1 MLARV
6 KALPPEASAGSPAA
20 IRAFDIVSR
29 QGPLTRAALRA
40 ALGASPST
48 ISGAVRDLQLRGFVT
63 ESGADVSTG
72 GRKPRFLDLPPSL
85 GSVLAADVGAI
96 NIRVAVADVRGR
108 ILERRTL
115 PTPADPDRARFRRH
129 LLMALAEVAADAPKP
144 VLAVAVAVAGTVDEA
159 THEVSVETVPGWPPG
174 DPAVWLAEL
183 GAPVFIENEANL
195 AALGDYSRAGARG
208 PGAVLFVA
216 IGAGIGAGLI
226 IGGEL
231 YRGATGSAGK
241 IGFLRRS
248 LDSPPYELE
257 QEAAAGAVVRLY
269 RDQGGD
275 SSRETAEDVFARAA
289 AGDPAAEAAVAAVAD
304 ELAVGIA
311 NAIIVV
317 DPERVVLGG
326 GLGASTAQLLEPLRE
341 RIARLVPLMPELVV
355 SELGP
360 DAALAGATARAAQ
373 EARRLLRDR
382 LARELNG

>member
-1 MLARV
+1 MLIRV
-6 KALPPEASAGSPAA
+6 KAPPPEAPEGSPAT
-20 IRAFDIVSR
+20 IRAFDVVSR
-29 QGPLTRAALRA
+29 EGPVTRAALRA

-48 ISGAVRDLQLRGFVT
+48 ISGAVRELQLRGFVT
-63 ESGADVSTG
+63 ESGSDVSTG
-72 GRKPRFLDLPPSL
+72 GRKPRFLDLTPSL

-96 NIRVAVADVRGR
+96 NIRVAAADVRGR

-115 PTPADPDRARFRRH
+115 PTPAEPDRARFRRH
-129 LLMALAEVAADAPKP
+129 LLTALAEVAAEAPKP
-144 VLAVAVAVAGTVDEA
+144 VLAVAVAVAGIVDEA
-159 THEVSVETVPGWPPG
+159 TREVSLATVPGWPPG
-174 DPAVWLAEL
+174 DPALWLAEL
-183 GAPVFIENEANL
+183 GAPVFVENEANL
-195 AALGDYSRAGARG
+195 GALGDYARAGARG

-231 YRGATGSAGK
+231 YRGATGSAGE

-257 QEAAAGAVVRLY
+257 HEAAAGAVVRLY
-269 RDQGGD
+269 RDRGGD
-275 SSRETAEDVFARAA
+275 SSCETAEDVFACAT
-289 AGDPAAEAAVAAVAD
+289 AGDPAAEAAVAAVVD

-326 GLGASTAQLLEPLRE
+326 GLGASSAQVLEPLRE
-341 RIARLVPLMPELVV
+341 RIAQLVPSMPELVV

-373 EARRLLRDR
+373 EARRRLRDR
-382 LARELNG
+382 LARELHG